1 MDQSIFHTRHE
12 SRNCNLAKSYFQ
24 TEPKQS
30 VDSATQQR
38 ADGRVL
44 LPLFEIAIIKS
55 NIRPDDEEYVPGEHA
70 LHSDALVLPGDG

>member
-1 MDQSIFHTRHE
+1 MKAGTAIWP
-12 SRNCNLAKSYFQ
+12 NLTF
-24 TEPKQS
+24 KQS
-30 VDSATQQR
+30 LLLMKPVVDSATQQR

-70 LHSDALVLPGDG
+70 LHSDALLLPGDG

>member
-1 MDQSIFHTRHE
+1 MKAGTAIWP
-12 SRNCNLAKSYFQ
+12 NLTF
-24 TEPKQS
+24 KQS
-30 VDSATQQR
+30 LLLMKPVVDSATQQR